1 MNAVAADLPTLHFRG
16 EPASLDSFLAIS
28 ADELGQAP
36 RVALKTLGSFPVP
49 LAVVAVDMGAGVS
62 RLHLSIP
69 RTTPPGDYTGSAEL
83 AGKVYP
89 VEVHIEPHAYL
100 SLSPRQLVLSG
111 HAGEQLRADLTLAN
125 CGNVA
130 CEIGKTH
137 TFGLYDIDGVERGIG
152 AAFLQ
157 TADRGANRAE
167 HLLEKLAAG
176 HGGLVQAQ
184 LTKGVGPIAP
194 GELRQLELALHLPGE
209 LSAGHTYSGVW
220 ALENLRYFVKIRAT
234 RKRR

>member
-1 MNAVAADLPTLHFRG
+1 MNAVAEDPPTLHFRG
-16 EPASLDSFLAIS
+16 EPASLDSFLAV
-28 ADELGQAP
+28 AAHQVGYAP
-36 RVALKTLGSFPVP
+36 RIALKTLGSFPVP
-49 LAVVAVDMGAGVS
+49 LALSAVDMGAGVS

-69 RTTPPGDYTGSAEL
+69 RSTPPGDYSGSAEL

-89 VEVHIEPHAYL
+89 VEVHVEPHAYL
-100 SLSPRQLVLSG
+100 SLSPRQLVLTG

-125 CGNVA
+125 CGNVS

-137 TFGLYDIDGVERGIG
+137 TFGLYDIEGVERGIG

-157 TADRGANRAE
+157 TGDRGGSRAE

-176 HGGLVQAQ
+176 HGGLVHAE
-184 LTKGVGPIAP
+184 LTKGGPIAP
-194 GELRQLELALHLPGE
+194 GEVRQLELALRLPGD

-220 ALENLRYFVKIRAT
+220 ALENLRYFIKVRAT